1 MVWSTTVVS
10 LAASSV
16 FSSVFS
22 PSVVSVG
29 VVVEVSGSVVAGS
42 VAVAKTGLLIRLML
56 KAVISRDK
64 TILFNHLPIAI

>member
-1 MVWSTTVVS
+1 MVS

-22 PSVVSVG
+22 SSVVSAG
-29 VVVEVSGSVVAGS
+29 VVVEVSGFVVAGS
-42 VAVAKTGLLIRLML
+42 VAVAKTGLLMRLKL

-64 TILFNHLPIAI
+64 AILFNHLPIAI

>member
-1 MVWSTTVVS
+1 MVS

-22 PSVVSVG
+22 SSVVSAG
-29 VVVEVSGSVVAGS
+29 VVVEVFGSVVAGS

-56 KAVISRDK
+56 KAVIIRDK
-64 TILFNHLPIAI
+64 AILFNHLPIAI